1 MVVVSGHRRSG
12 ATLNHYV
19 RYTVDPEYAC
29 QAANYLQENL
39 EMPGDPNTMTVAKSR
54 DTVTPRRHK
63 PSISDQSEEYVGLN

>member
-1 MVVVSGHRRSG
+1 MEVVSGHSRSG
-12 ATLNHYV
+12 ATLNRYV

-39 EMPGDPNTMTVAKSR
+39 EMPGDPNTMTVA
-54 DTVTPRRHK
+54 TVTPRRHK